1 MDSSARKGRDSQGVP
16 ALAVHGILAGEES
29 FRAASVAAQQEAI
42 AGLDPA
48 QAEPWLR
55 MLEADPRKGS
65 RQLASRLRNAA
76 AKRERVEA
84 RWRCLADFDREAAGG
99 LLMAGVDEVG
109 RGPLAGPVTAAA
121 LILPPDYHAPGLD
134 DSKRMTPAARE
145 EWAERLRQ
153 DAVAWA
159 VADLPAEV
167 IDRIGIRKAVFEVM
181 ARSLRELSPRA
192 QRVLIDG
199 NELPPGARISRAVV
213 GGDARSLSIAGAS
226 VLAKVHRDGFMVAA
240 EEHWPGYGF
249 AGHKGYGSAAH
260 VAALL
265 ELGPCPLHRRSFC
278 GRWLGKTKEHGD
290 DRRPR

>member
-1 MDSSARKGRDSQGVP
+1 VDSSARQGRDSEGVP
-16 ALAVHGILAGEES
+16 ALAVHGILADPES
-29 FRAASVAAQQEAI
+29 FRLASVAAQRLAI
-42 AGLDPA
+42 EGLDPT
-48 QAEPWLR
+48 QIEPWLR
-55 MLEADPRKGS
+55 LLEADPRKGR

-84 RWRCLADFDREAAGG
+84 RWRCLADFDRETAGG

-134 DSKRMTPAARE
+134 DSKRMRPEARE
-145 EWAERLRQ
+145 EWATRLREE
-153 DAVAWA
+153 ALAWA
-159 VADLPAEV
+159 VADLPAEE
-167 IDRIGIRKAVFEVM
+167 IDRIGIRKAVFAVM
-181 ARSLRELSPRA
+181 GQALRELSPRA
-192 QRVLIDG
+192 ERVLIDG

-226 VLAKVHRDGFMVAA
+226 VLAKVHRDALMVAA
-240 EEHWPGYGF
+240 DERWPGYGF

-265 ELGPCPLHRRSFC
+265 EQGPCPLHRRSFC
-278 GRWLGKTKEHGD
+278 GRWLGEAKKHGG
-290 DRRPR
+290 DRRSR